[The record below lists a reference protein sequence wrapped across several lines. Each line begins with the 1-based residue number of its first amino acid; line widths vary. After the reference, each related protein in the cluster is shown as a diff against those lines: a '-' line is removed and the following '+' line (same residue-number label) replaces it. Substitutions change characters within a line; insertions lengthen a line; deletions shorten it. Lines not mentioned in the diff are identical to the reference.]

1 MKGTKYLSE
10 LVDVQIFEKS
20 KLNIIKAPTGS
31 GKTYFALNFIPS
43 LAYNA
48 LYNVVYLIDTI
59 NGQEQI
65 LRNYTAVSQFW
76 GWARDVESVDM
87 WFEDDKHIV
96 VLTYAKFGSLCDK
109 YVDFQN
115 NFDYIICDEL
125 HSAYHFSKIPPTP
138 NYHTIALMQI
148 RSAVNNDR
156 TTVIALTA
164 TPDKIK
170 EDQRM
175 KWKEIPIDQE
185 QLIHYSEDEKIYYSN
200 LKTVFSGIGVTSIG
214 LCYTCRITQMLDI
227 QNLALQ
233 AGLSPV
239 CIWSIKNENYTM
251 TEEQLA
257 VRDSILQEYKIP
269 EAYNFLIINSSSET
283 SIKIKSPVDYVI
295 VNSTQNDTQI
305 QVRGRVN
312 SDIKTLYLLNDGT
325 NEIAV
330 PENFLDRKLYSEE
343 KNQLCDYL
351 KIKSKQRKQIK
362 WTTLKELLRESGYT
376 VEEKKDSRWYAI
388 ISE

>member
-96 VLTYAKFGSLCDK
+96 VLTYAKFGYLCNK
-109 YVDFQN
+109 YVDFQD

-175 KWKEIPIDQE
+175 KWKEIPIDEE
-185 QLIHYSEDEKIYYSN
+185 QLIHYSEDEKIYYSD
-200 LKTVFSGIGVTSIG
+200 LKTVFAGIDVTSIG
-214 LCYTCRITQMLDI
+214 LCYTCRI
-227 QNLALQ
+227 
-233 AGLSPV
+233 
-239 CIWSIKNENYTM
+239 K
-251 TEEQLA
+251 
-257 VRDSILQEYKIP
+257 
-269 EAYNFLIINSSSET
+269 
-283 SIKIKSPVDYVI
+283 
-295 VNSTQNDTQI
+295 
-305 QVRGRVN
+305 
-312 SDIKTLYLLNDGT
+312 
-325 NEIAV
+325 
-330 PENFLDRKLYSEE
+330 
-343 KNQLCDYL
+343 
-351 KIKSKQRKQIK
+351 
-362 WTTLKELLRESGYT
+362 
-376 VEEKKDSRWYAI
+376 
-388 ISE
+388 